1 MPTIQEILQLQ
12 RTYFFSG
19 ETKTVDFR
27 IQQLKKL
34 RDAINKYETDILGAL
49 KKDLNKSE
57 FEAYSSEVGILHKEI
72 SFTLKHLKKWA
83 KPVRVKTAVTHFGSK
98 SYIQS
103 EPYGVCLIIAPWNY
117 PFQLQISPLVG
128 AIAAGN
134 CGILKPSEL
143 TPTVSKVISKLIG
156 EIYEER
162 YVAVVEG
169 GVEVSQELLEQD
181 FDKIF
186 FTGSVIVGKIVM
198 EAASKKLIPV
208 TLELGGKSPA
218 IVDESANLELA
229 AKRVVW
235 GKFTNAGQTCIAP
248 DYLYV
253 HEQVKAELITKIK
266 KYIDEFYGANPLEN
280 PEITHIVN
288 MNHFQRLSRYLE
300 DGRIITGGK
309 KDEGSLSI
317 EPTLI
322 DQVGWSDPV
331 MQEEIF
337 GPILPVMEY
346 DSIDQVIHDVRKYPK
361 PLALYLFSESVEQ
374 QRRVMDSLS
383 FGGGCINDTLVHVAS
398 PYLPFGGVG
407 ESGTGS
413 YHGKASF
420 DAFSHQKS
428 IVKQTNR
435 FDIAFRYPSNKH
447 GLKIMRRLLK

>member
-1 MPTIQEILQLQ
+1 MPTIQETLRQQ

-19 ETKTVDFR
+19 ETKSVNFR
-27 IQQLKKL
+27 IHQLETLK
-34 RDAINKYETDILGAL
+34 DAISENEAEILSAL

-57 FEAYSSEVGILHKEI
+57 FEAYSSEVGILLKDI
-72 SFTLKHLKKWA
+72 RFTLKHLKRWA
-83 KPVRVKTAVTHFGSK
+83 EPERVKTALTHFGSK
-98 SYIQS
+98 SYIYS

-134 CGILKPSEL
+134 CAVIKPSEL
-143 TPTVSKVISKLIG
+143 TPTVSKVIAKLIRG
-156 EIYEER
+156 IYEER

-186 FTGSVIVGKIVM
+186 FTGSVNVGKIVM
-198 EAASKKLIPV
+198 EAASKRLIPL
-208 TLELGGKSPA
+208 TLELGGKSPT

-229 AKRVVW
+229 AKRIVW

-253 HEQVKAELITKIK
+253 HKKVKTELVNKIK
-266 KYIDEFYGANPLEN
+266 KYIHQFYGKTPLEN
-280 PEITHIVN
+280 PEMTNIVN
-288 MNHFQRLSRYLE
+288 EKHFRRLSRYLAE
-300 DGRIITGGK
+300 GRIITGGMK
-309 KDEGSLSI
+309 NEDSLTI

-322 DQVGWSDPV
+322 DQVSWTDTV

-337 GPILPVMEY
+337 GPILPVLEY
-346 DSIDQVIHDVRKYPK
+346 ESIEEVISTVRKYPK
-361 PLALYLFSESVEQ
+361 PLALYLFSESKGQQKYVVE
-374 QRRVMDSLS
+374 SLS
-383 FGGGCINDTLVHVAS
+383 FGGGCINDTLLHVAS

-428 IVKQTNR
+428 IVRQTNR
-435 FDIAFRYPSNKH
+435 FDIDFRYPSNKN
-447 GLKIMRRLLK
+447 GLKIMKKLLK